1 MSRTVR
7 ALSALTA
14 FCLLAAG
21 STLASMPAAASGQA
35 QPVSLS
41 PTAPAPP
48 KAGQSGERW
57 RPQTHY
63 TPRRTG

>member
-1 MSRTVR
+1 MSRTAR

-21 STLASMPAAASGQA
+21 STLASMPAAASGQTRPA
-35 QPVSLS
+35 SVA
-41 PTAPAPP
+41 PTAPNADR
-48 KAGQSGERW
+48 AGERW